1 MWMITIKHQGKR
13 KEILLSFSNFLE
25 VDIFGME
32 YVRYWR
38 EMLTHVNVGKF
49 ILAYLYLVNGL
60 SNLGN
65 IYSCFKSMEI
75 RKLIISQRRTLKV

>member
-25 VDIFGME
+25 VDIFDME
-32 YVRYWR
+32 YVRYWS

-65 IYSCFKSMEI
+65 IYLCFKNREI
-75 RKLIISQRRTLKV
+75 RKLIISQRHTLEV